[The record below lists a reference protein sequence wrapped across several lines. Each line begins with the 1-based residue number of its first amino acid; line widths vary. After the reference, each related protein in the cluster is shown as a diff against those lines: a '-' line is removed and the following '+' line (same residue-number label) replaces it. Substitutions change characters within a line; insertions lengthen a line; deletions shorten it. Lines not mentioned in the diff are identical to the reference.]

1 MGAYI
6 ELQVKSSR
14 REEMIEITAMLQQVI
29 AKEQLR
35 EGLCFIFIP
44 HTTCGVTI
52 NESADPDVVKD
63 ITGVFA
69 QLVPRQGNYRHLEGN
84 ADAHIKASI
93 VGASQQVIV
102 SAGRLVLGTWQGVF
116 LCEFDGPRQ
125 RKVWVKLL

>member
-29 AKEQLR
+29 AEQQHR
-35 EGLCFIFIP
+35 EGLCFIFVP

-52 NESADPDVVKD
+52 NENADPDVVQD

-69 QLVPRQGNYRHLEGN
+69 QLVPRQGNYRHREGN

-93 VGASQQVIV
+93 MGASQQLIV
-102 SAGRLVLGTWQGVF
+102 SAGRLALGTWQGVF